1 MATFESALH
10 GHVDAMIDACTRCGK
25 CVDQNYLKGAA
36 PQATLEPRESPVASM
51 HRPLIIR
58 RTRSHLSS
66 AAAFALIYVDPQNSK
81 LAEAERRQNRPRV
94 A

>member
-1 MATFESALH
+1 
-10 GHVDAMIDACTRCGK
+10 MIDACTRCGK

-36 PQATLEPRESPVASM
+36 PQATLEPRV
-51 HRPLIIR
+51 IR